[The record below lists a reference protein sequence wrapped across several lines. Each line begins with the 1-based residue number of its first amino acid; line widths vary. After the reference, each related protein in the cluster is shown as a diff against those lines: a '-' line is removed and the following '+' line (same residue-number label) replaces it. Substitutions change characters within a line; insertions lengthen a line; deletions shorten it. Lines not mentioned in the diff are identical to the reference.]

1 MSKLER
7 GIVFPTP
14 EEDAAINAGIAADP
28 DTRELTDE
36 DFARMRPAI
45 EVDPRLAEFLR
56 KERATRNAC
65 PKTRVTIRLDDDLL
79 ARLREGGPCWQT
91 RANDALRRAVL
102 GA

>member
-7 GIVFPTP
+7 RIIFPTP
-14 EEDAAINAGIAADP
+14 EEDAAINAGIAANP

-36 DFARMRPAI
+36 DFARMRPAV

-56 KERATRNAC
+56 KERATRKAC
-65 PKTRVTIRLDDDLL
+65 PKTRVTLRLDDDVL
-79 ARLREGGPCWQT
+79 ARLREDGPGWQT
-91 RANDALRRAVL
+91 RANYVLRRALL

>member
-7 GIVFPTP
+7 RIIFPTP

-28 DTRELTDE
+28 DARELTDE
-36 DFARMRPAI
+36 DFARMRPAL

-56 KERATRNAC
+56 KERERASC
-65 PKTRVTIRLDDDLL
+65 PKTRVTIRIDADVV
-79 ARLREGGPCWQT
+79 ARLREDGPRWQA
-91 RANDALRRAVL
+91 RANSALRRAVL

>member
-7 GIVFPTP
+7 RIIFPTP

-28 DTRELTDE
+28 DARELTDE
-36 DFARMRPAI
+36 DFARMRPAL

-56 KERATRNAC
+56 KERERASC
-65 PKTRVTIRLDDDLL
+65 PKTRVTIRIDADVV
-79 ARLREGGPCWQT
+79 ARLREDGPGWQA
-91 RANDALRRAVL
+91 RANSALRRAVL

>member
-1 MSKLER
+1 MPPLKPNHIS
-7 GIVFPTP
+7 PTP

-36 DFARMRPAI
+36 DFARMRPAV

-56 KERATRNAC
+56 KERAARKAC
-65 PKTRVTIRLDDDLL
+65 PKTRVTLRLDDDVL
-79 ARLREGGPCWQT
+79 ARLREDGPGWQT
-91 RANDALRRAVL
+91 RANYVLRRALL